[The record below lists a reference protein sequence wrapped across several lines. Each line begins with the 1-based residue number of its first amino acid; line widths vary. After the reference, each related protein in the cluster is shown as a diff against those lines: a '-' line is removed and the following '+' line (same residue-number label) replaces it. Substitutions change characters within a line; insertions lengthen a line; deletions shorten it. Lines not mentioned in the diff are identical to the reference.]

1 MIPKNSDS
9 IVLTQIEK
17 PSKTYR
23 LNSDTNKTVGYCDKL
38 EAVKQAVFLI
48 LGIDR
53 YVHEIYSWNYASE
66 FAKLFGQPMDFVIPE
81 LERYI
86 KEALLQDDRIN
97 AVTDFNFT
105 QDKNK
110 LIAKFTVVS
119 SFGSFDYE
127 KGVNL

>member
-86 KEALLQDDRIN
+86 TEALIQDDRISD
-97 AVTDFNFT
+97 VTDFSFT

-110 LIAKFTVVS
+110 LIAKFTVIS
-119 SFGSFDYE
+119 SFGSFEAE
-127 KGVNL
+127 KEVSL

>member
-1 MIPKNSDS
+1 MIPKNSDT
-9 IVLTQIEK
+9 IVLQQIEK

-23 LNSDTNKTVGYCDKL
+23 LNSDTSKTVGYCDKL

-48 LGIDR
+48 LGIER
-53 YVHEIYSWNYASE
+53 YIHEIYSWNYASE
-66 FAKLFGQPMDFVIPE
+66 FTKLFGQPMDFVIPE

>member
-1 MIPKNSDS
+1 MIPNNSDS

-48 LGIDR
+48 LGIER
-53 YVHEIYSWNYASE
+53 FKHEIYSWNYASE
-66 FAKLFGQPMDFVIPE
+66 FTKLFGQPMSFVIPE

-86 KEALLQDDRIN
+86 KEALIQDDRISD
-97 AVTDFNFT
+97 VIDFSFT
-105 QDKNK
+105 QQKRN
-110 LIAKFTVVS
+110 LLVQFTVIS
-119 SFGSFDYE
+119 SFGSFEYE
-127 KGVNL
+127 KEVSL